1 MDLLGKHHVAVD
13 GLVNGLELH
22 LREIVE
28 PALPHL
34 QQAVGAMR
42 SSSPSLQKTTST
54 WRNGD
59 SSQASLLPNAWTKAR
74 TRASLSEGGVTST
87 PNLDCVVH
95 SFVYGMEWTVKSR
108 THGPFCVCW

>member
-1 MDLLGKHHVAVD
+1 MALLGKHHVAVD

-42 SSSPSLQKTTST
+42 SSSPSLQKTTSA
-54 WRNGD
+54 WRKED
-59 SSQASLLPNAWTKAR
+59 SSEASLLPNAWTKAR

-87 PNLDCVVH
+87 PN
-95 SFVYGMEWTVKSR
+95 WTVWSIPLY
-108 THGPFCVCW
+108 TAWNGLSSPGLYGPFGVHW